1 MCKDCGACGKLESRE
16 QITGGGNVS
25 GTCLRG
31 TCRKDGFLSVDKV
44 SRATVENESCS
55 ARTCAPQVDP
65 TGSMFTSACQSSRPL
80 WVTTLSS
87 PAPLILP
94 SNLSL
99 LLSEPCQPL
108 PFISTLLS
116 MQISTNPII
125 KPLEAGNG
133 STVYW
138 GLPTPPR
145 DCIASSGLT
154 VLALHWLTKATLW
167 NLFSISVGEDE
178 HNSYPIIGIVI
189 SFSTSVTMSHL
200 LLN

>member
-1 MCKDCGACGKLESRE
+1 MQEGW
-16 QITGGGNVS
+16 IFVS
-25 GTCLRG
+25 GQGLSGHCWERVLQCEDLSPSGRPHRFNVYICLPE
-31 TCRKDGFLSVDKV
+31 F
-44 SRATVENESCS
+44 
-55 ARTCAPQVDP
+55 Q
-65 TGSMFTSACQSSRPL
+65 
-80 WVTTLSS
+80 TTLGDNTLLTSPSDPSIKSKS
-87 PAPLILP
+87 PAFWAV
-94 SNLSL
+94 
-99 LLSEPCQPL
+99 CQPL

-154 VLALHWLTKATLW
+154 VLALHWLTKATFW
-167 NLFSISVGEDE
+167 NIFSISVGEDE
-178 HNSYPIIGIVI
+178 HNSYPIIDIVT

>member
-1 MCKDCGACGKLESRE
+1 MHYDTFGNKTRVTQVCNLISIPGRSETFTGLAQDSECVKVVVPVVKCESRE

-65 TGSMFTSACQSSRPL
+65 TVSMFTSACQSSRPL

-94 SNLSL
+94 SNLNL
-99 LLSEPCQPL
+99 LLSEPSVSP
-108 PFISTLLS
+108 SHLS
-116 MQISTNPII
+116 
-125 KPLEAGNG
+125 
-133 STVYW
+133 
-138 GLPTPPR
+138 PP
-145 DCIASSGLT
+145 
-154 VLALHWLTKATLW
+154 
-167 NLFSISVGEDE
+167 
-178 HNSYPIIGIVI
+178 SYPCR
-189 SFSTSVTMSHL
+189 SQQTPS
-200 LLN
+200 LNH